1 MNRHKLQL
9 LLLCALTAFLSS
21 GSFSQAHGQSLGISP
36 VYVEAKVKNGATYKQ
51 AFTISNNSGARL
63 RVKCSVGDYWYD
75 ENNQRVEGRAGT
87 LPHSASLWVQFSPA
101 VVTIEANASAKVNA
115 VITVP
120 LAATGGFYTAPIFEF
135 EAADQPAGNQ
145 QAEATATASVAYSF
159 SGLLMLT
166 TEGSTEYNLEIMNG
180 SVTPPTSSS
189 ALEMQFD
196 LRNRSTAHVRVRGV
210 FAVLDAAGK
219 LVGRGK
225 INEKRYM
232 PGQRDV
238 LQTSWAG
245 ELGPGRYTA
254 ITTLTYDR
262 VGMEPATL
270 VFEKSF
276 EVK

>member
-1 MNRHKLQL
+1 MNRLRLQTL
-9 LLLCALTAFLSS
+9 LFCALTASVCGV
-21 GSFSQAHGQSLGISP
+21 GSSQANGQSLGISP
-36 VYVEAKVKNGATYKQ
+36 VYVDAKVRNGASYNQ
-51 AFTISNNSGARL
+51 AFTISNNTGTRL
-63 RVKCSVGDYWYD
+63 RVRCSVGDYWYD
-75 ENNQRVEGRAGT
+75 ENNQRIEGRAGT
-87 LPHSASLWVQFSPA
+87 LPRSASSWVQFSPQE
-101 VVTIEANASAKVNA
+101 VIIEPNGSARVNA

-120 LAATGGFYTAPIFEF
+120 RTASGGFYTTPIFDF
-135 EAADQPAGNQ
+135 ENADQSGQ
-145 QAEATATASVAYSF
+145 TTREDGTAIASVTYSF

-180 SVTPPTSSS
+180 SVAAPTNSS

-232 PGQRDV
+232 PGQRAA

-245 ELGPGRYTA
+245 ELAPGQYTTIA
-254 ITTLTYDR
+254 TLTYDR
-262 VGMEPATL
+262 AGMEPATL
-270 VFEKSF
+270 AYQKSF